1 MNSFLYKNKNFLLK
15 VKRSL
20 NSLFHIDVIKYPN
33 DELVRRIKLLEYH
46 NIDVIL
52 DIGANI
58 GQYGCLMRS
67 LGYKGE
73 IISFE
78 PTQKAFKTL
87 QKNAKQNKNWSV
99 YNYSLGDKNE
109 KSYINISHNS
119 VSSSMLDDLPLLTK
133 AAPKAKFIEKE
144 EIEVKTLD
152 AIFESLNINGKTIY
166 MKLDTQGYEEFVLRG
181 AAKSI
186 DKIKGIQIEMSLI
199 PSYNGVTTFDKMK
212 TTIEQ
217 MGFELLA
224 IENGFFDTKTGKQL
238 EVDGIFYRKN

>member
-1 MNSFLYKNKNFLLK
+1 MLK

-67 LGYKGE
+67 LGYKGA

-78 PTQKAFKTL
+78 PTQKAFETL
-87 QKNAKQNKNWSV
+87 QKNAKQSKNWSV

-109 KSYINISHNS
+109 KTYINISHNS
-119 VSSSMLDDLPLLTK
+119 VSSSMLDDLPLLTQ

-144 EIEVKTLD
+144 AIEVKTLD
-152 AIFESLNINGKTIY
+152 TIFESLNISGNNIY
-166 MKLDTQGYEEFVLRG
+166 MKIDTQGYEEFVLKG
-181 AAKSI
+181 ATNSLN
-186 DKIKGIQIEMSLI
+186 KIKGIQIEMSLI
-199 PSYNGVTTFDKMK
+199 PSYKGTITFEKMK
-212 TTIEQ
+212 SNIEQ
-217 MGFELLA
+217 LGFELLA
-224 IENGFFDTKTGKQL
+224 IENGFFDHSTGKQL
-238 EVDGIFYRKN
+238 EVDGIFYKKDKL